1 MGNDTEIV
9 DDGPWRATRLWNSII
24 RNLQVKK
31 SRFLIFTPTSRGTNL
46 KTFCANFKQNVNF
59 LNTNRMV
66 SL

>member
-31 SRFLIFTPTSRGTNL
+31 SKFLTSTQQGDIKIFWA
-46 KTFCANFKQNVNF
+46 KFKQNVNF
-59 LNTNRMV
+59 LNTYRMV
-66 SL
+66 SP

>member
-31 SRFLIFTPTSRGTNL
+31 SKFLTSTQQG
-46 KTFCANFKQNVNF
+46 KTFCAKFKQNVNF
-59 LNTNRMV
+59 LNTYRMV
-66 SL
+66 SP

>member
-31 SRFLIFTPTSRGTNL
+31 SKFLTSTPQGKYDKNIL
-46 KTFCANFKQNVNF
+46 CKA
-59 LNTNRMV
+59 
-66 SL
+66 

>member
-31 SRFLIFTPTSRGTNL
+31 SKFLTSNMI

-66 SL
+66 SP

>member
-31 SRFLIFTPTSRGTNL
+31 SKFLTSTPQSE
-46 KTFCANFKQNVNF
+46 VI
-59 LNTNRMV
+59 
-66 SL
+66 

>member
-31 SRFLIFTPTSRGTNL
+31 SKFLTSTPQGE
-46 KTFCANFKQNVNF
+46 
-59 LNTNRMV
+59 NTYDKNILCKV
-66 SL
+66 

>member
-31 SRFLIFTPTSRGTNL
+31 SKFLTSTQQGDV
-46 KTFCANFKQNVNF
+46 KTFCAKFKQNVNF
-59 LNTNRMV
+59 LNTYRMV
-66 SL
+66 SP

>member
-31 SRFLIFTPTSRGTNL
+31 SKLLISTTQGKVQKHFVQS
-46 KTFCANFKQNVNF
+46 
-59 LNTNRMV
+59 
-66 SL
+66 

>member
-31 SRFLIFTPTSRGTNL
+31 SKFLTSTPQGEV
-46 KTFCANFKQNVNF
+46 KTFCTKFKQNVNF

-66 SL
+66 SP

>member
-31 SRFLIFTPTSRGTNL
+31 SKFLTSTQQGDVHI
-46 KTFCANFKQNVNF
+46 KHFVQS
-59 LNTNRMV
+59 LNNM
-66 SL
+66 

>member
-31 SRFLIFTPTSRGTNL
+31 SKFLTSTQHGDVHIL
-46 KTFCANFKQNVNF
+46 MWLIG
-59 LNTNRMV
+59 LNKM
-66 SL
+66 

>member
-31 SRFLIFTPTSRGTNL
+31 SKFLTSTQH
-46 KTFCANFKQNVNF
+46 KTFCAKFKQNVNF
-59 LNTNRMV
+59 LNTYRMV
-66 SL
+66 SP

>member
-31 SRFLIFTPTSRGTNL
+31 SKFLTSTPQGDL
-46 KTFCANFKQNVNF
+46 IKPFCAKFKQNVNF

-66 SL
+66 SP

>member
-31 SRFLIFTPTSRGTNL
+31 SKFLISTSQIEAL
-46 KTFCANFKQNVNF
+46 DKTFCAKLKQNVNF
-59 LNTNRMV
+59 FNTNRMV
-66 SL
+66 SP